1 MGAFPALPGG
11 KSDHSGYAGDFLK
24 LPGGIVSENVNGVYV
39 SHRRIISEVCN
50 KTPGYVGNH
59 GFINTGEMILLKAVT
74 LQKHSEVTYLKENE

>member
-1 MGAFPALPGG
+1 MDAFPALPGG
-11 KSDHSGYAGDFLK
+11 GSDHSGYAGDFYFK
-24 LPGGIVSENVNGVYV
+24 LPGGIVSENVNGVYA

-74 LQKHSEVTYLKENE
+74 LQNIQK